1 MVEGKE
7 LEKDRICWDDKWAMI
22 VSLPIISLLIPY
34 VFFGIRFTRPPQLTF
49 PIFVSTL
56 IISTVIWI
64 GNRAIMIWS
73 RNKYPQ
79 MGQLKKR
86 LMIQSLLMF
95 LFTLTAGLGIGFLL
109 KDFSNMH
116 SAGISQN
123 DEIISSINSSL
134 FTTIA
139 ITSIYEVIYFSQQLR
154 DSLTQS
160 ELLKREG
167 LRAELNALKTQVNP
181 HFLFNNLNTL
191 CAIIPEDS
199 ERSVQ
204 FVEQLSKVYRYILEV
219 RDEKSIPLSEEIK
232 IMNAYAFLLITRF
245 GNSFQLTTEIP
256 DSELNSHVVPFS
268 LQLLVENAL
277 KHNIASQQS
286 PLKITIKAE
295 LDQLII
301 QNNIQKKQQVEHST
315 GIGLSNIRNRYRLLT
330 ERLVTVS
337 ETPEFFTVVLPLI

>member
-167 LRAELNALKTQVNP
+167 LRAELYALKTQVNP

-277 KHNIASQQS
+277 NHNIASQQS